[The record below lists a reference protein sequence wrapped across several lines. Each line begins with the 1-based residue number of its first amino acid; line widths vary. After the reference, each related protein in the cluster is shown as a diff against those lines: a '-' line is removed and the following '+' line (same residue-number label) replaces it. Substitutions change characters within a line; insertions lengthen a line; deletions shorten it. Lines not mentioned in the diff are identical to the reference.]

1 MKEQI
6 RAGREALQRLWQG
19 GLSGRP
25 LLLRHT
31 EIIDTNLAEH
41 FAGLGELGEGIALV
55 ALGGY
60 GRQELFPFSD
70 IDLLLLHQPSLKPD
84 RLKQAAEAILYPLW
98 DSGLEVGHSVRT
110 VAACL
115 ADCANDFHLQMAL
128 LDARLLAGRRELL
141 EELREKYRKK
151 YIDGH
156 RQDFLEKLAASQEER
171 HRRFGRH
178 SFQLEPNIKE
188 GCGGFRDYQAMRW
201 TARVIFGLANP
212 AAMVEA
218 GLLSA
223 DEHHRLEESH
233 EYLIK
238 VRNRLHYI
246 CGRKNDQLFYEHQE
260 EIATALG
267 YRNAP
272 GRLGVESFMQEMYGS
287 LQTIAVI
294 SAIFSEHTEE
304 IVSRPL
310 LRTTPKKIDSDL
322 EIRYQRLSLTDPEQ
336 LRRHPPLLM
345 RLFAE
350 AAARGLAIHYRT
362 RQAIGG
368 NLDLVDDKFRHSRQ
382 TARDFRRIFTAADHI
397 LEPLTAMLETG
408 LLTAYLPEFLPI
420 RALAQHDLYHIFT
433 VDRHLLQAV
442 AEVGNLEREL
452 PAIFA
457 DLNNPEVLYLATL
470 LHDIGK
476 GCGTDHAQAGGDPS
490 RQIAARLG
498 LSESELDD
506 LEFLVRNH
514 LFLSH
519 MAQRRDLEDEG
530 LIKHCVEVI
539 GSRGRLDLLYLLSI
553 ADARATGPAAWNDWK
568 KALFQELYLK
578 IRNGLEH
585 TPAAGADLT
594 QASQWMREQVGKL
607 LGPTE
612 PETIGAPTDDYL
624 TNFTPPEIVE
634 HLRLRRE
641 LGDRQIL
648 AVPSDLGDHW
658 SILFISRDRTGLLAR
673 ICGTLALHNL
683 NVLAAKIHTW
693 RDGTV
698 VDLIEV
704 RPAFDRDF
712 AGQEWARLDR
722 DLNLALA
729 NRLGLAHRLADKN
742 RLGFTGKVGRQHRHH
757 QTQVRFDNRSSEAF
771 TIIEIFADDQPALLY
786 NITKTLADFEI
797 TIARALISTRRE
809 QLVDVFYVRNGTG
822 AKITDPHDL
831 EELRRALTFAAGH

>member
-6 RAGREALQRLWQG
+6 KAGREALQRLWQG

-31 EIIDTNLAEH
+31 EIIDANLAQY
-41 FAGLGELGEGIALV
+41 FTGLGELGEGLALV

-60 GRQELFPFSD
+60 GRRELFPFSD
-70 IDLLLLHQPSLKPD
+70 IDLLLLHRPALKPD
-84 RLKQAAEAILYPLW
+84 RLKEAAEAILYPLW
-98 DSGLEVGHSVRT
+98 DSGLEVGHRVRT
-110 VAACL
+110 VAGCL
-115 ADCANDFHLQMAL
+115 DDCATDFHLQMAL
-128 LDARLLAGRRELL
+128 LDARFLAGSQELL
-141 EELREKYRKK
+141 KELLEKYRKK
-151 YIDGH
+151 YIDGQ
-156 RQDFLEKLAASQEER
+156 RQDFLEKMAASREER

-201 TARVIFGLANP
+201 TARVVFGLADP
-212 AAMVEA
+212 AAMAEA
-218 GLLSA
+218 GLLSG
-223 DEHHRLEESH
+223 DELRRLEESH
-233 EYLIK
+233 EHLIK

-267 YRNAP
+267 YRNTP

-294 SAIFSEHTEE
+294 SAIFFEHTGE
-304 IVSRPL
+304 IIWRP
-310 LRTTPKKIDSDL
+310 RIGTTPKRIDGDL
-322 EIRYQRLSLTDPEQ
+322 EIRHQHLSLTDPEQ
-336 LRRHPPLLM
+336 LRRHPPLM
-345 RLFAE
+345 MKVFAE
-350 AAARGLAIHYRT
+350 AADRGLSIHYRT
-362 RQAIGG
+362 RQNIGA

-382 TARDFRRIFTAADHI
+382 PARDFRRIFTAGGQI

-442 AEVGNLEREL
+442 AEVGSLAREL
-452 PAIFA
+452 PALFA
-457 DLNNPEVLYLATL
+457 DLKTPEVLYLATL

-476 GCGTDHAQAGGDPS
+476 GSGQDHAGAGAEPA
-490 RQIAARLG
+490 RRIATRLG

-506 LEFLVRNH
+506 LDFLVRNH

-539 GSRGRLDLLYLLSI
+539 GNRSRLDLLYLLSL

-585 TPAAGADLT
+585 SAATDRDLA
-594 QASQWMREQVGKL
+594 QAGQWMREQVAKL
-607 LGPTE
+607 LGPT
-612 PETIGAPTDDYL
+612 PDETITAPTDDYL

-648 AVPSDLGDHW
+648 TVPSDQGDHW
-658 SILFISRDRTGLLAR
+658 SILLISRDRTGLLAR
-673 ICGTLALHNL
+673 ICGILALHNL

-693 RDGTV
+693 ADGTV
-698 VDLIEV
+698 VDLVEV
-704 RPAFDRDF
+704 RPAFDLEFDE
-712 AGQEWARLDR
+712 QDWTQLYQ

-729 NRLGLAHRLADKN
+729 NRLGLAHRLANKN
-742 RLGFTGKVGRQHRHH
+742 RPGFTTKVGRQHRHH

-786 NITKTLADFEI
+786 NITKTMADFEI
-797 TIARALISTRRE
+797 SIARALISTQRE
-809 QLVDVFYVRNGTG
+809 QLVDVFYVRNSFS
-822 AKITDPHDL
+822 AKITDPDDL
-831 EELRRALTFAAGH
+831 EELRQALTFAAGH